1 MFAPVILKRY
11 MKKNLLILLTVL
23 GVCSKATAQ
32 QKLCIAFYNQENL
45 FDTIDDP
52 LKNDN
57 EFLPGAKKGWN
68 TTRYNEKIEHMS
80 RVIAAMNAANAPDIL
95 GVCEI
100 ENSAVLQDLTQS
112 KNLKKSK
119 YQFVHI
125 EGPDE
130 RSIDNG
136 LLFKSALFKVVAKQS
151 IRVVLPDNPDA
162 KTRDILLVKLE
173 TKNKAQLVVLVNHF
187 PSRLG
192 GEATSEPR
200 RIAAAST
207 LRNICD
213 SLLAKNALENIVIM
227 GDFNDEP
234 TNKSLD
240 SVLRAKA
247 NEYDLNNGNLF
258 NAMYEMKQNNL
269 GSHYYKG
276 QFSTLDQIILS
287 SSITNC
293 NGTFCYQKSS
303 ADAFKEN
310 WMLETEGKYKGAP
323 LRTFV
328 GDKYMGG
335 FSDHLPVYVY
345 IELRKK

>member
-1 MFAPVILKRY
+1 
-11 MKKNLLILLTVL
+11 MKKSYSLIIVALLISLNAL
-23 GVCSKATAQ
+23 AQ

-52 LKNDN
+52 QKNDN
-57 EFLPGAKKGWN
+57 EFLPLAKKGWN
-68 TTRYNEKIEHMS
+68 STRYFEKIDHMS
-80 RVIAAMNAANAPDIL
+80 KVISAINDANAPDIL
-95 GVCEI
+95 GVCEV
-100 ENSAVLQDLTQS
+100 ENKNVLQDLILS
-112 KNLKKSK
+112 KNLKKFK
-119 YQFVHI
+119 YQFIHI

-130 RSIDNG
+130 RSIDNA
-136 LLFKSALFKVVAKQS
+136 LLFKSSLFKVVAQQS
-151 IRVVLPDNPDA
+151 IPITFPENPDM

-173 TKNKAQLVVLVNHF
+173 TKTKAQLVVLVNHF
-187 PSRLG
+187 PSRIG
-192 GEATSEPR
+192 GETASEPK
-200 RIAAAST
+200 RIAAASV

-213 SLLAKNALENIVIM
+213 SLYKLNVLENIVIM

-234 TNKSLD
+234 NNKSMD

-247 NEYDLNNGNLF
+247 NEYDLNNGNMF
-258 NAMYEMKQNNL
+258 NAMYEMKQNNM

-293 NGTFCYQKSS
+293 TGLFCYQKSS
-303 ADAFKEN
+303 ADAFKES
-310 WMLETEGKYKGAP
+310 WMLEQEGKYKGAP

-335 FSDHLPVYVY
+335 YSDHLPVYIY
-345 IELRKK
+345 LELKKK